1 VISTPITIFSAIGNA
16 TKKGVIIKGGR
27 FIEELGKIKAIAFDK
42 TRTLT
47 TGEPYV
53 SDIIPFNGF
62 TENEILACASGMEI
76 FSEHPLAQSIISEAK
91 KRNLEPHRFSN
102 FESVAGKGLKGD
114 CLICSSSHHLMGN
127 LKFVSE
133 QCEVEPMIIEQI
145 EKLEKEGKTAIIMI
159 DGEKAVGIIGIS
171 DKARVQSSPM
181 IKELLKLKITPIML
195 TGDNELSARFIADQ
209 VGIKEV
215 KASLLPQDKVAE
227 LSLLIEKYKHI
238 AMVGDGVNDAPSLTL
253 APVGIAM
260 GAIGSDVAIEN
271 ADVALMNNNI
281 SLVPYLI
288 ALGKKAGQTI
298 KFNTGAAVSI
308 KLIFLALA
316 LLGKS
321 NLALAIFADVGVTV
335 LVILNGLRLFGYRS
349 K

>member
-1 VISTPITIFSAIGNA
+1 
-16 TKKGVIIKGGR
+16 
-27 FIEELGKIKAIAFDK
+27 
-42 TRTLT
+42 
-47 TGEPYV
+47 
-53 SDIIPFNGF
+53 
-62 TENEILACASGMEI
+62 
-76 FSEHPLAQSIISEAK
+76 
-91 KRNLEPHRFSN
+91 
-102 FESVAGKGLKGD
+102 
-114 CLICSSSHHLMGN
+114 
-127 LKFVSE
+127 
-133 QCEVEPMIIEQI
+133 
-145 EKLEKEGKTAIIMI
+145 
-159 DGEKAVGIIGIS
+159 
-171 DKARVQSSPM
+171 
-181 IKELLKLKITPIML
+181 
-195 TGDNELSARFIADQ
+195 
-209 VGIKEV
+209 
-215 KASLLPQDKVAE
+215 
-227 LSLLIEKYKHI
+227 
-238 AMVGDGVNDAPSLTL
+238 
-253 APVGIAM
+253 M